1 MIRKFLLGGDKF
13 MSDMHLRQHRFMY
26 CDCEP
31 FNKNKEQIPKIK
43 KAGDS
48 RYIFKKNWINFFFT
62 HDMAYGDYKDIK
74 K

>member
-48 RYIFKKNWINFFFT
+48 RYIFKKNWINFFL
-62 HDMAYGDYKDIK
+62 HMIWLMEIIRI
-74 K
+74 